1 MKQKEVIE
9 LSVDELNEKLITC
22 NKQLAEMKMSHAVTP
37 IENPLQ
43 IRNTRK
49 VIARIKTELTR
60 RKKEQE

>member
-9 LSVDELNEKLITC
+9 LSVDELNEKLVAYIRE
-22 NKQLAEMKMSHAVTP
+22 LAEMKMSHVVTP

-43 IRNTRK
+43 IRNTRR

-60 RKKEQE
+60 RKQEQE

>member
-9 LSVDELNEKLITC
+9 LSVDELNEKLVAYIRE
-22 NKQLAEMKMSHAVTP
+22 LAEMKMSHAVSP

-43 IRNTRK
+43 IRNTRR

-60 RKKEQE
+60 RKQEQE